1 MEAETYALS
10 RLYLSR
16 FRMYRVMRDIIDADK
31 EESGIETPSVER
43 TPEWYVQGYLKYQCN
58 SETESHRRL
67 IHDSSDSEIEAGQD
81 GLLAGNKHHK
91 LRHICAAEVRSLFAM
106 HAKWM
111 VKDQREQLHS
121 KKRLI
126 NVDLWEA
133 WLRNVDSWRE
143 QAARKGLTFG
153 VFPEGDEIQP
163 TPEAD
168 SSDPDDYTPQ
178 APVSRSSTKRRKLNQ
193 PYTLRSTVS
202 SEGQHA
208 YTGRSTR
215 LHPTLTSE
223 PIIVESSSDEL
234 SYDSEFSE
242 HSQASDPPS
251 SDSDDS
257 PPPSPPSPTLLAQIP
272 PELMRPLEL
281 PAFGFTWYC
290 PVARCHYK
298 VDLLNPTEE
307 NCRGIEAVDVHELK
321 HGKWSMSTPQV
332 QLIFERMVSV
342 HYGDHLSRSGIIVSE
357 TGTSITLKLK
367 TTAAQPPTEPIVPAR
382 AGGIFKEEDRD

>member
-1 MEAETYALS
+1 
-10 RLYLSR
+10 
-16 FRMYRVMRDIIDADK
+16 MYRVMRDIIDADK

-58 SETESHRRL
+58 SETESQRRL

-91 LRHICAAEVRSLFAM
+91 LRHICAAEVRSLLAM
-106 HAKWM
+106 HAKWI

-153 VFPEGDEIQP
+153 VFQEGDEIQP

-168 SSDPDDYTPQ
+168 SSDADDYTPQ
-178 APVSRSSTKRRKLNQ
+178 APVGRSSTKRRKLNQ

-202 SEGQHA
+202 LEGQHA

-215 LHPTLTSE
+215 LHPTLTHE
-223 PIIVESSSDEL
+223 PIIAESSSDDL

-357 TGTSITLKLK
+357 TGTSITLKLD
-367 TTAAQPPTEPIVPAR
+367 TTAVQPPTEPIAPAR